1 MRFVGRRARAI
12 RRAVFASLTA
22 VGGLAALELGARV
35 AFVEDLAAAEAPP
48 PAPAD
53 GAPTL
58 RGNPYLLWEYAPGW
72 RYELGAPVRINA
84 LGLRGEEPEI
94 PAPDGVRRLLTTG
107 DSSVYGYGV
116 ADDEVFI
123 QRTAEALGGDV
134 EGWTAAIPGYS
145 TFQSINLLQMRALA
159 LEPDVVVI
167 GNLWSDNNFDD
178 FVDRD
183 LLTAYTRWE
192 TSWAGRVHSLLL
204 PSALYRVLDYRV
216 RVAGGEAATARK
228 VGWTIGGQDPTGRRR
243 VAIND
248 YAANLDQL
256 VAMSRGAGAEVA
268 FLALANREDLRGGAD
283 APGAWAPYRQVFR
296 EAAARHGA
304 PLIDVPAAFRDSGEH
319 VDALFL
325 DEMHPTAEGHRLMGA
340 ALAVTLEG
348 WRSGEA
354 LMSAGTGAE
363 RPVYEDAY
371 EGKGPLPR

>member
-1 MRFVGRRARAI
+1 VRFVGRRARAI
-12 RRAVFASLTA
+12 RRALFALLTT
-22 VGGLAALELGARV
+22 VGALAALEIGARV
-35 AFVEDLAAAEAPP
+35 LFADDLAAATAPP
-48 PAPAD
+48 PPPAD

-84 LGLRGEEPEI
+84 LGLRGEEPAL
-94 PAPDGVRRLLTTG
+94 PAPAGVRRLLTTG

-123 QRTAEALGGDV
+123 QRAAETLGESI
-134 EGWTAAIPGYS
+134 EGWNAAIPGYS

-178 FVDRD
+178 FIDRE

-192 TSWAGRVHSLLL
+192 SSWAGRLHHLLS
-204 PSALYRVLDYRV
+204 PSALYRLLDYRV
-216 RVAGGEAATARK
+216 RVAGGETAAARK
-228 VGWTIGGQDPTGRRR
+228 VGWTIGGQAPTGRRR

-248 YAANLDQL
+248 YAANLDRL
-256 VAMSRGAGAEVA
+256 VALSQEAGAEVV
-268 FLALANREDLRGGAD
+268 FLALANREDLRGTAD

-296 EAAARHGA
+296 EAADRAGA
-304 PLIDVPAAFRDSGEH
+304 PLLDVPAAFRSSGEPA
-319 VDALFL
+319 DTLFL
-325 DEMHPTAEGHRLMGA
+325 DEMHPTATGHTLMGDL
-340 ALAVTLEG
+340 LARALEG
-348 WRSGEA
+348 WRGGA
-354 LMSAGTGAE
+354 LLMGAGVGGG
-363 RPVYEDAY
+363 RPVYEDPY